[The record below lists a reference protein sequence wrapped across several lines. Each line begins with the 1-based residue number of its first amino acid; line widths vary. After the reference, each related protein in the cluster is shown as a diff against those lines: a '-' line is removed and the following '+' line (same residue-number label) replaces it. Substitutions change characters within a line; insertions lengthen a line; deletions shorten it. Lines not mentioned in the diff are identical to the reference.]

1 MVRGVGCF
9 QDTHQFQTV
18 VVYGDSGVES
28 VTLMFLLTNT
38 DIMGTWWTSLVAD
51 GTFPGNNLIANIL
64 YNAVSSLHQ
73 GQSGLIR
80 HCNLHCNFV
89 G

>member
-18 VVYGDSGVES
+18 VVYGDSSVES

-38 DIMGTWWTSLVAD
+38 DIMGTWSKVMDEAVM
-51 GTFPGNNLIANIL
+51 LIVFCKLKIFYL
-64 YNAVSSLHQ
+64 QLCLQRVT
-73 GQSGLIR
+73 GQQ
-80 HCNLHCNFV
+80 F
-89 G
+89 